1 MPTGTPARLLVMSDS
16 PTSSATQPK
25 SAHTAGLQKALV
37 QGVLALIVLVL
48 LSAVI
53 WYAVDGMPGLWGAL
67 LGAAIGGVFVL
78 LTVVVVI
85 ATANTSPT
93 VAGAVLLGTWLLKLI
108 VAIGAVAAL
117 KPLDFYSRPAFAL
130 TIVIAM
136 VVVLATES
144 VAIIRH
150 RAPAVEPLPEP

>member
-1 MPTGTPARLLVMSDS
+1 MSNS
-16 PTSSATQPK
+16 PTPPAEPVK
-25 SAHTAGLQKALV
+25 SAHTVGLQKALIS
-37 QGVLALIVLVL
+37 GVVALIALVI

-93 VAGAVLLGTWLLKLI
+93 VTGAVLLGTWLLKLI
-108 VAIGAVAAL
+108 VAIVAVAAL

>member
-1 MPTGTPARLLVMSDS
+1 
-16 PTSSATQPK
+16 
-25 SAHTAGLQKALV
+25 
-37 QGVLALIVLVL
+37 
-48 LSAVI
+48 
-53 WYAVDGMPGLWGAL
+53 MPGLWGAL

-93 VAGAVLLGTWLLKLI
+93 VTGAVLLGTWLLKLI
-108 VAIGAVAAL
+108 VAIVAVAAL

-150 RAPAVEPLPEP
+150 RAPAVEPVPEP

>member
-1 MPTGTPARLLVMSDS
+1 MSDS
-16 PTSSATQPK
+16 PTSPATPPT
-25 SAHTAGLQKALV
+25 SAHTVGLQKALI
-37 QGVLALIVLVL
+37 QGVIALLVLVL

-53 WYAVDGMPGLWGAL
+53 WYAVAGIEGLWGAL

-78 LTVVVVI
+78 LTVVVVL

-93 VAGAVLLGTWLLKLI
+93 VTGAVLMGTWLLKLI
-108 VAIGAVAAL
+108 VAIAAVAAL
-117 KPLDFYSRPAFAL
+117 KPLDFYSKPALAL

-144 VAIIRH
+144 VAILRH
-150 RAPAVEPLPEP
+150 RAPAVEPIPES